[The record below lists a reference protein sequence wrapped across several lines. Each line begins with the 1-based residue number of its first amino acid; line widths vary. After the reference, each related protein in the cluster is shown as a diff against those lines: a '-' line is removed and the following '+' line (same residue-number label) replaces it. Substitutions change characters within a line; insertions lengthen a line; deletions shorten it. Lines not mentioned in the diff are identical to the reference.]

1 MTERS
6 TTSPTAVTSTTIGI
20 DIGDRMS
27 HICVLDG
34 AGNVIETGVVASTP
48 AAFTKR
54 FERDDP
60 TRIAI
65 EVGGQ
70 SAWID
75 ELLGGLGTRRGPC
88 QCSSPED
95 DLRERIEERRG

>member
-1 MTERS
+1 MTER
-6 TTSPTAVTSTTIGI
+6 TTTPPTAATSTTIGI

-27 HICVLDG
+27 HICVLDD
-34 AGNVIETGVVASTP
+34 AGSVIETGVVASTP

-60 TRIAI
+60 TRIAV

-75 ELLGGLGTRRGPC
+75 ELLGGLGHDVARANARR
-88 QCSSPED
+88 
-95 DLRERIEERRG
+95 LRMI